1 MLRLDGDNKTKMTNV
16 ITLQPMAICS
26 ITSRYCVDTLSGRRL
41 CRFRPVGIVSNPMTA
56 PNLRASQT
64 CFFFFL
70 FVAVALLRFGP
81 TKKFW
86 GGRAQRSAKPRENWT
101 GVASVGQMPL
111 RWLIGPFTAAQ
122 SGGQTQTSGLCLP
135 FQLKLL
141 GPPADAA
148 GASSETIRWRAGSRQ
163 SETNGIKISLAAD
176 RHPPEG
182 HLHQSMG
189 NASAS
194 RLAWPTLMR

>member
-41 CRFRPVGIVSNPMTA
+41 CRFRPVGIGSNPMTA

-81 TKKFW
+81 TKKF
-86 GGRAQRSAKPRENWT
+86 GGGPGPAERKAAGKLDRRRFRRPDAAALADWPFHSSAVWRPNTNLRPVSSISIKT
-101 GVASVGQMPL
+101 FGAASRCG
-111 RWLIGPFTAAQ
+111 R
-122 SGGQTQTSGLCLP
+122 C
-135 FQLKLL
+135 LL
-141 GPPADAA
+141 GD
-148 GASSETIRWRAGSRQ
+148 
-163 SETNGIKISLAAD
+163 
-176 RHPPEG
+176 
-182 HLHQSMG
+182 HQM
-189 NASAS
+189 A
-194 RLAWPTLMR
+194 RR